1 MADTVIARRL
11 CALPNVVVGTLVLL
25 QAKQFSLKY
34 ETAKR
39 HPTRRGSFGQ
49 QIESQFKEGTSKV
62 LHLEH
67 SVLWC

>member
-1 MADTVIARRL
+1 VAVW
-11 CALPNVVVGTLVLL
+11 TLVLL

-34 ETAKR
+34 ETAKG
-39 HPTRRGSFGQ
+39 TRQEEGSFHQ
-49 QIESQFKEGTSKV
+49 QIGRQIKEETSKV